1 MRTVKQAGAIVVRH
15 TKTGPLVLLVTAKRN
30 PSHWIFPKG
39 HIEPG
44 ETARQAALREAEEE
58 AGVAARPIGKAGRTE
73 FDLGTSSYVID
84 YWLAETDDPGEPEPG
99 RQLGWYG
106 YKEALGRLT
115 FDNMRTL
122 LKKAWRRLPSRG
134 NGA

>member
-44 ETARQAALREAEEE
+44 ETARQAAVREAEEE
-58 AGVAARPIGKAGRTE
+58 AGVAARPLAKAGRTE
-73 FDLGTSSYVID
+73 FDFGASVYMID
-84 YWLAETDDPGEPEPG
+84 YWLAETEDMGEPEDG

-106 YKEALGRLT
+106 YKEALTRLT
-115 FDNMRTL
+115 FENMRTL
-122 LKKAWRRLPSRG
+122 LKRAWRRLPVQR
-134 NGA
+134 